1 MAHRRIVPD
10 ASVMLPA
17 FFPEVLEL
25 GEGTFDLTKRALPVV
40 HQIRPASVRAFAPEH
55 LRHEFIH
62 NAREKASPR
71 TGVGQIDVDDAFRR
85 IEEMLAL
92 PIVYVAGRE
101 IANIAM
107 DLIRQSPIS
116 TADAWYLACA
126 IHADA
131 ELWLSLSH
139 EHADGIV
146 QLARRVH
153 PHVYVLTSSTF

>member
-25 GEGTFDLTKRALPVV
+25 GGSTFDLTKRALPVL
-40 HQIRPASVRAFAPEH
+40 HQIRLASVRAFAPEH

-71 TGVGQIDVDDAFRR
+71 TGAGQTGADDAFRR
-85 IEEMLAL
+85 IEEMLSL
-92 PIVYVAGRE
+92 PIVYVPGRA
-101 IANIAM
+101 IADVAL
-107 DLIRQSPIS
+107 DVIRRFSIS

-131 ELWLSLSH
+131 ELWLSH

-146 QLARRVH
+146 QLARQVH
-153 PHVYVLTSSTF
+153 PHVHVLTSSML